1 MDGRRLSIGAVR
13 ACCGRHA
20 LLVLHEQGGG
30 HFGLRVATGLAPA
43 LAADGAGEDDAAGGV
58 LRGVAGLLRR
68 LGREPRAVV
77 VRGNARGVRL
87 ALRVASDGG
96 GETDVACEPGLALL
110 AARRLG
116 LPIVL
121 RDAGGD
127 GGRGAE
133 PDGGPPPDGIPEV
146 YRETLAGLGL
156 LGEG

>member
-1 MDGRRLSIGAVR
+1 MDARRLGIGAVH
-13 ACCGRHA
+13 ACCGRHVRI
-20 LLVLHEQGGG
+20 VLHEHGGG

-43 LAADGAGEDDAAGGV
+43 LAADEAGEADAAGCV
-58 LRGVAGLLRR
+58 LRGFAGLLRR
-68 LGREPRAVV
+68 LGHEPRAVV
-77 VRGNARGVRL
+77 VRGDARSVRL

-116 LPIVL
+116 LPIL
-121 RDAGGD
+121 LPGD
-127 GGRGAE
+127 GADGAE

-156 LGEG
+156 LGGD